1 MKLRFSRPANFWYN
15 KKREGKAHDAPK
27 ISVLRF
33 WKMLKWSFLATFF
46 TLLCACAPFSKEIM
60 RQVDPAL
67 TFAKVQQDP
76 QPYIGKV
83 VLWGGMIVETE
94 NRKDETILKVMRTE
108 LDYQKRPLNPDQSA
122 GRFIVRYAGF
132 LDPAIYRQ
140 GREITVAGEVAGKEA
155 LPIGGILYTYPV
167 ILAKEIRL
175 WEKWVGTP
183 YGYPPGFWGP
193 YPYWYY
199 RYPYWGYPLYY
210 W

>member
-1 MKLRFSRPANFWYN
+1 M
-15 KKREGKAHDAPK
+15 PK
-27 ISVLRF
+27 
-33 WKMLKWSFLATFF
+33 WPFLATFF

-60 RQVDPAL
+60 RQVDPTL

-76 QPYIGKV
+76 QPYVGKV

-94 NRKDETILKVMRTE
+94 NRKDETLLKVVRTE
-108 LDYQKRPLNPDQSA
+108 LDYQKRPLNLDRPA

-155 LPIGGILYTYPV
+155 LPIGGIMYTYPV
-167 ILAKEIRL
+167 ILAKEIYL
-175 WEKWVGTP
+175 WEKGVGTP
-183 YGYPPGFWGP
+183 YGYPPWFWAP
-193 YPYWYY
+193 YPSWYY

>member
-1 MKLRFSRPANFWYN
+1 M
-15 KKREGKAHDAPK
+15 PK
-27 ISVLRF
+27 WF
-33 WKMLKWSFLATFF
+33 FFAAFLA
-46 TLLCACAPFSKEIM
+46 LLCTCAPFSREIM

-67 TFAKVQQDP
+67 IFAKVQQDP
-76 QPYIGKV
+76 QLYIGKI
-83 VLWGGMIVETE
+83 VLWGGVIIETE
-94 NRKDETILKVMRTE
+94 NRKDETLLKVLRTE
-108 LDYQKRPLNPDQSA
+108 LDYEKRPLNPDRSA

-132 LDPAIYRQ
+132 LDPAIYKQ

-155 LPIGGILYTYPV
+155 IPIGEIMYTYPV

-175 WEKWVGTP
+175 WEKGVESPP
-183 YGYPPGFWGP
+183 YGYPPWFWGP